1 MTLTLTLVLSLIL
14 FMLSILHFN
23 WALGGKW
30 GFDKVIPTNPEG
42 ERVFHP
48 KKKHSLIVGL
58 CLLIF
63 ALFYLL
69 KSELIPLKTPISSP
83 YFAGWIISVLFILRA
98 IGDFN
103 YIGFFK
109 KITQTKYA
117 NLDTMIYT
125 PMCSIIGFLGIVL
138 ELISK

>member
-23 WALGGKW
+23 WATGSKW

-42 ERVFHP
+42 ELIFYP
-48 KKKHSLIVGL
+48 EKKHSLIVGL

-63 ALFYLL
+63 AIFYLL
-69 KSELIPLKTPISSP
+69 KSKLIPLSGNISSP
-83 YFAGWIISVLFILRA
+83 YFAGWVISILFILRA

-117 NLDTMIYT
+117 NIDTMVYT
-125 PMCSIIGFLGIVL
+125 PICSLIGFMGIVI